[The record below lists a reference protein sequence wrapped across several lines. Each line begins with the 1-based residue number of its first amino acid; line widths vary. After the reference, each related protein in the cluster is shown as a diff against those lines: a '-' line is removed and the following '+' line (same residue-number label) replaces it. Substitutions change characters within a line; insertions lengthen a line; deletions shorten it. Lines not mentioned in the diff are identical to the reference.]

1 MQIKLIYIINIFL
14 LAKYSVLKSI
24 GIIAFG
30 KDCDTELI
38 AQQNS
43 PRSIEKYNKFTNY
56 ESKLSLNSKM
66 LFKIT
71 SDPFLILMFS
81 VNSSGQ

>member
-1 MQIKLIYIINIFL
+1 MTTTTTSQKNFNPKTI
-14 LAKYSVLKSI
+14 KSI
-24 GIIAFG
+24 CIVAFG
-30 KDCDTELI
+30 KDYYTELI

-43 PRSIEKYNKFTNY
+43 PRSIEKSNKLTNY
-56 ESKLSLNSKM
+56 ESNLSLNSKM

>member
-1 MQIKLIYIINIFL
+1 MTTTTTSPKKINPKTF
-14 LAKYSVLKSI
+14 KSI
-24 GIIAFG
+24 GIVAFG
-30 KDCDTELI
+30 KDYETELI

-43 PRSIEKYNKFTNY
+43 LRSIEKSNKLTNY

>member
-24 GIIAFG
+24 GIVAFG
-30 KDCDTELI
+30 KDYDTELI

-43 PRSIEKYNKFTNY
+43 PRSIEKSNKLTNY

>member
-1 MQIKLIYIINIFL
+1 MTTTTTSPKKINPKTI
-14 LAKYSVLKSI
+14 KSI
-24 GIIAFG
+24 GIVTFG
-30 KDCDTELI
+30 KDYDTELI

-43 PRSIEKYNKFTNY
+43 PRSIEKSNKLINY